1 MILSMNA
8 RPAPGTTEL
17 LEVLDRALAGGIIIE
32 QGHRLDSSTS
42 TSANIRTKV
51 VVAAVETYLKHADA
65 GATGH
70 SIVPPTDEVP
80 SAKGPR

>member
-32 QGHRLDSSTS
+32 QGHRLDPLAS
-42 TSANIRTKV
+42 TSANAPTTI
-51 VVAAVETYLKHADA
+51 VVAAVETYLRHADA

-70 SIVPPTDEVP
+70 SIAPPTDEAP